1 MCLLGHTSSQGLPR
15 ESWQR
20 EERAAIMRLDVIQNL
35 TIESLKGLCQCPRKS
50 DCHLEV
56 TPDHLKM
63 REPMWTG
70 RRVRSEGQNWKNST
84 TCPGSPLPPH
94 PILCCPVSPAR
105 GLSVFLNSNGT
116 GRVGAHWSACCPTGW
131 GPPKVRSLSTLL
143 YLNLLKSALQII
155 YSW

>member
-70 RRVRSEGQNWKNST
+70 KRVRSEGQNWKNST
-84 TCPGSPLPPH
+84 TCPGSPLPAPPH
-94 PILCCPVSPAR
+94 PVLSCLSSTRFVCLPKQQWHRPSWCPLVCLLPDWMGTSESEVLIYPVVS
-105 GLSVFLNSNGT
+105 
-116 GRVGAHWSACCPTGW
+116 
-131 GPPKVRSLSTLL
+131 
-143 YLNLLKSALQII
+143 
-155 YSW
+155 